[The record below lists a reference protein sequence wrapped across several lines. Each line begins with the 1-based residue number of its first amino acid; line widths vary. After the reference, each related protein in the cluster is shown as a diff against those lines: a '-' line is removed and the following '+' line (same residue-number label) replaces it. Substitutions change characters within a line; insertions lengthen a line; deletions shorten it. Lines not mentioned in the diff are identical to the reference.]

1 MDKTKKVFLLANI
14 ILIGFVISVVIYYI
28 LAQYLHFPYPFNT
41 FLFLPENAFGDF
53 LAPLNA
59 LKDFAP
65 YKEPNV
71 MINYFPLAYIIM
83 FPFSL
88 IKNSYVAYAIFASIF
103 LIGFTYLSNKNVQC
117 ESLTK
122 IQNFQ
127 NVFIITFLS
136 LPVLYILDRGN
147 FDMLIFFLFAGFI
160 YAFKSEKYLLSAIL
174 LAVENAIKPFPFLF
188 LLLFLQKKKYKEFF
202 LSLILT
208 GILIFSGFS
217 ILKGA
222 FFDQITVF
230 IQDLYLFKM
239 TNILDTNLTNGMSLN
254 SSMFTA
260 LKFIFSQNV
269 NIIPTMLLVKIYNY
283 ISLFV
288 AAFTLIFAWRE
299 KIFWKKITLLSFLM
313 LLLPYMVVDYK
324 LIFLFVPIWLFFN
337 AEEQSKFDGIYTVL
351 FGLILIP
358 KKIFL
363 FWVHKQGM
371 TQLLTYGIL
380 INPLIMLIFIGL
392 IIYEQIQSNK
402 TKLNA

>member
-14 ILIGFVISVVIYYI
+14 VLIGFFLSVIIYYI
-28 LAQYLHFPYPFNT
+28 LAQYLNFPYPFNT

-53 LAPLNA
+53 LAPMNA
-59 LKDFAP
+59 VKDFAP
-65 YKEPNV
+65 YNEPNV
-71 MINYFPLAYIIM
+71 MTNYFPLAYIIM

-88 IKNSYVAYAIFASIF
+88 IKNNYVSYVIFASMF
-103 LIGFTYLSNKNVQC
+103 LIGFTYLNNKNITC

-122 IQNFQ
+122 IDNFQ
-127 NVFIITFLS
+127 NVFILTFLS
-136 LPVLYILDRGN
+136 LPSLYLLDRGN
-147 FDMLIFFLFAGFI
+147 FDMFLFFLLAGFI

-174 LAVENAIKPFPFLF
+174 LALENAIKPFPLLF

-202 LSLILT
+202 LSLIIT
-208 GILIFSGFS
+208 GALVISGFL

-222 FFDQITVF
+222 FFDQISVF

-239 TNILDTNLTNGMSLN
+239 TNILDTGLSNGMSLN

-260 LKFIFSQNV
+260 LKFIFCQN
-269 NIIPTMLLVKIYNY
+269 NIISTMLLVKIYNY
-283 ISLFV
+283 ICLFV
-288 AAFTLIFAWRE
+288 ASLTLIFTWRE
-299 KIFWKKITLLSFLM
+299 KIFWKKITLLSCLM

-324 LIFLFVPIWLFFN
+324 LIFLFVPIWLFLN

-363 FWVHKQGM
+363 FWIHKQGV
-371 TQLLTYGIL
+371 TQLLTYGVL
-380 INPLIMLIFIGL
+380 INPLIMLVFIGL
-392 IIYEQIQSNK
+392 IVFEQIKSRK
-402 TKLNA
+402 IKLNT